1 MDLELA
7 DRCALVTGGSK
18 GLGRAIA
25 HGLAQE
31 GCRRLHLAA
40 RSREALEAVAG
51 ELSAAYSVAC
61 TLHAVNL
68 VDTGAA
74 EELWSACRGEVDLLV
89 NNAGAI
95 PGGGLT
101 EVDSATWRQAWDLK
115 VYGYLDLM
123 RAAYADMAAGHRG
136 VIVNVIGTAGKE
148 VPGRYVAG
156 VSLDDGV
163 RVVGVSPGDVVN
175 ERGTMFL
182 RRQAEDRLGDPER
195 WRDMLA
201 EQPGGRGVMEQDI
214 ADAVLFLASR
224 RAQYISGVTIP
235 VDGGLHARQRV
246 L

>member
-51 ELSAAYSVAC
+51 ELSAAYPVAC

-74 EELWSACRGEVDLLV
+74 EELWSACRGEVDLLI

-195 WRDMLA
+195 WREMLA